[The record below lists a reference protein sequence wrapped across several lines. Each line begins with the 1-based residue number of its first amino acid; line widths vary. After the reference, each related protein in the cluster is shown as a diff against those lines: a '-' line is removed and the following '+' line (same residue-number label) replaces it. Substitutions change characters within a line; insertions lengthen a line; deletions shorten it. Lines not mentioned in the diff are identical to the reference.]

1 MTSWRPDLFTYL
13 SYRDYMRDYYQEAKA
28 HTRHMSFRYLSQR
41 AGFKSPNFYK
51 LVMEG
56 ERNLSEDGAQRVARA
71 LDLDAEERAFF
82 LELVAFDQG
91 DRAEQRNAAFERIS
105 ASQRFRQAR
114 RLDHETFEYLSAW
127 YYPTIREMVARP
139 DFREEPEWIA
149 AQLLPPISPKQAAR
163 ALELLLQLELVTRDE
178 SGRLVRQDPT
188 LSTGH
193 EARALQRLAV
203 GNYHRQMLERAA
215 YAIER
220 VPSKERLLGATTMC
234 IDAASFE
241 EIKLRVNQLRE
252 LVMELAE
259 QCEVRQRVYQ
269 FNIQLFPLSQEAK

>member
-1 MTSWRPDLFTYL
+1 MSDWRPDLFAYL
-13 SYRDYMRDYYQEAKA
+13 SYRDYMRDYYTEAKA

-56 ERNLSEDGAQRVARA
+56 ARNLSEDGAQRIARA
-71 LDLDAEERAFF
+71 LDLDAEERSFF

-91 DRAEQRNAAFERIS
+91 ERAEQRNAAFERIS

-114 RLDHETFEYLSAW
+114 QLDHETFEYLSAW
-127 YYPTIREMVARP
+127 YYPTIREMVARD
-139 DFREEPEWIA
+139 DFQESPEWIA
-149 AQLLPPISPKQAAR
+149 AQLLPPITPKQAAR
-163 ALELLLQLELVTRDE
+163 ALELLMQLELIVRDE

-193 EARALQRLAV
+193 EVRALAV

-220 VPSKERLLGATTMC
+220 VPSRERLLGATTMC
-234 IDAASFE
+234 IDASSFE

-259 QCEVRQRVYQ
+259 QCDAHERVYQ

>member
-1 MTSWRPDLFTYL
+1 MSSWRPDLFAYL
-13 SYRDYMRDYYQEAKA
+13 SYRDYMRDYYTEAKE
-28 HTRHMSFRYLSQR
+28 HTCHMSFRYLSQR

-56 ERNLSEDGAQRVARA
+56 ARNLSEDGAQRIARA
-71 LDLDAEERAFF
+71 LDLDAEERSFF

-91 DRAEQRNAAFERIS
+91 ERAEQRNAAFERIS

-114 RLDHETFEYLSAW
+114 QLDHETFEYLSAW
-127 YYPTIREMVARP
+127 YYPTIREMVARD
-139 DFREEPEWIA
+139 DFQESSEWIA
-149 AQLLPPISPKQAAR
+149 AQLLPPITPKQAAR
-163 ALELLLQLELVTRDE
+163 ALELLMQLELIVRDE

-193 EARALQRLAV
+193 EVRALAV

-220 VPSKERLLGATTMC
+220 VPSRERLLGATTMC
-234 IDAASFE
+234 IDASSFE

-252 LVMELAE
+252 LVMEMAE
-259 QCEVRQRVYQ
+259 QCDSRQRVYQ